1 MLQKTCSRKAE
12 YTLRTTCSMFTCV
25 LAITYSST
33 LDAHCRLCLSS
44 LLHYEHM
51 HRFSF
56 SHMNVCSSFKRFI
69 WLTALCWYAKYASI
83 CVWHLFHW
91 PNIAPPRE
99 GAIHDIPNIH
109 TLHYITVHYITLHYI
124 TLHYIHYITYIHNI
138 TKHNIT
144 LHYIQTKHT

>member
-1 MLQKTCSRKAE
+1 MLQKTCSRKAK

-91 PNIAPPRE
+91 PNIAPPVRALSMIYLE
-99 GAIHDIPNIH
+99 
-109 TLHYITVHYITLHYI
+109 YIHYITLHYI
-124 TLHYIHYITYIHNI
+124 TVQYSTVHYTTLHYITYITLHTYKTSQNI

-144 LHYIQTKHT
+144 